1 MPRTVATRPGPAP
14 ASSGLD
20 KLDWQLLA
28 LLQTNARVTNTE
40 LARKLGLSPPGLYKR
55 LKKLET
61 QGVVRQYVALL
72 NPEALGLDLLC
83 FVSVSLAHHRRDLQG
98 RMFPAIVLQ
107 PSKNLPLDSEDIQT
121 VVQVLAEPAV
131 SDRLQWVGVGG
142 GDHPHVHGL
151 FALAAEGAKTML
163 LQHAEQLCLRARRHL
178 RNLVEKQRALV
189 RKFEAALP
197 SGLGARI
204 GKAIWRSYD
213 CNG

>member
-83 FVSVSLAHHRRDLQG
+83 FVSVSLAHHRRDLRRKFRDAMRSMPEVLECHFLTGEVDYVVKLVVANHTELEKFLFEKLMSIQG
-98 RMFPAIVLQ
+98 VDRVRTSIVVNEIKA
-107 PSKNLPLDSEDIQT
+107 STALPL
-121 VVQVLAEPAV
+121 P
-131 SDRLQWVGVGG
+131 
-142 GDHPHVHGL
+142 
-151 FALAAEGAKTML
+151 GA
-163 LQHAEQLCLRARRHL
+163 
-178 RNLVEKQRALV
+178 
-189 RKFEAALP
+189 
-197 SGLGARI
+197 GA
-204 GKAIWRSYD
+204 
-213 CNG
+213 